1 MAKISNGKPPG
12 PDKESGKGPGSNDSL
27 SSINISELLFNFI
40 PHNPS
45 IGLRLFTPIVPAA
58 DNRPALFLVTTTQL
72 LLGLLLMTR
81 RTPRFGES
89 VFRARLSTVARYLG
103 GSAAVFL
110 SGLEYSRLAL
120 PYDPWAEEAKRWRK
134 WAVKTGQK
142 PSWWFGGIWHY
153 QPMNMSEWQ
162 KKTRQWILN
171 TSQYLRSTEEPVSEV
186 SNDNN
191 MLTGISIGPLATL
204 RQGESQTYEDIYQN
218 LHRINSRKMETA
230 LKEDLMNVTELN
242 KAERIDLILEG
253 KGPVHLN
260 EEYGKPNIT
269 LGNHD
274 IKDEDDFE
282 MMWANFEPWDEL
294 GQETDFDVRL
304 IPRS

>member
-1 MAKISNGKPPG
+1 MAQMTNGKTAG
-12 PDKESGKGPGSNDSL
+12 PDKSSSKGSSESL
-27 SSINISELLFNFI
+27 SSLNLSDFLFSFI
-40 PHNPS
+40 PRNPS
-45 IGLRLFTPIVPAA
+45 IGLRLFTPVVPAA

-89 VFRARLSTVARYLG
+89 VFRARTATVARYIG

-110 SGLEYSRLAL
+110 SGLEYSRLSL

-134 WAVKTGQK
+134 WATKKGLK
-142 PSWWFGGIWHY
+142 PSWWFGGIWYY
-153 QPMNMSEWQ
+153 QPMNMTDWQ

-171 TSQYLRSTEEPVSEV
+171 TSLYLRSDGESSPEV
-186 SNDNN
+186 SKESN
-191 MLTGISIGPLATL
+191 MLAGISIGPLATL

-218 LHRINSRKMETA
+218 LHRINTRRMETS
-230 LKEDLMNVTELN
+230 LKEELSSVTELN

-260 EEYGKPNIT
+260 EEYGKPSIT

-274 IKDEDDFE
+274 IKDDEDFE